1 MIRVCHIT
9 SAHKS
14 DDDRIFRKECVSLS
28 KAGYEVSLVAQGESR
43 NEAGV
48 HVVGIGEQ
56 PQKRLKRMF
65 GFAKEIYIKALE
77 LDCDIYHLHDPEL
90 LPYAKKLKKHGKVV
104 IFDSH
109 ENHSAQIMERE
120 YLPAFTRK
128 TISKIY
134 RLYEISVI
142 KKIDAVITPCTF
154 AGKNIFENYAKC
166 VSIIANYSKLEEF
179 YDKYSPDNLKEGY
192 VCYTGSIS
200 LANGVK
206 ELVLASYK
214 ANVPFVLAGGQSSCL
229 DIIKGMPEFENVKYM
244 GHVNQDKVIEIMSHA
259 SIGAYVNRHIGQNG
273 LVDTFGIKVY
283 EFMAMGLPI
292 IVDDTPYAQKV
303 INKYHCG
310 ICVKPQN
317 VDELVEALQYYVNNP
332 DTAHE
337 MGMNGREAVKK
348 EFNWSTQEKIL
359 LELYLDLETK
369 IIER

>member
-1 MIRVCHIT
+1 M
-9 SAHKS
+9 
-14 DDDRIFRKECVSLS
+14 
-28 KAGYEVSLVAQGESR
+28 
-43 NEAGV
+43 
-48 HVVGIGEQ
+48 
-56 PQKRLKRMF
+56 
-65 GFAKEIYIKALE
+65 
-77 LDCDIYHLHDPEL
+77 DI
-90 LPYAKKLKKHGKVV
+90 
-104 IFDSH
+104 
-109 ENHSAQIMERE
+109 E
-120 YLPAFTRK
+120 YLPAFTKK

-214 ANVPFVLAGGQSSCL
+214 ANVPFVLAGAQSSCL
-229 DIIKGMPEFENVKYM
+229 DAIKEMPEFENVEYM
-244 GHVNQDKVIEIMSHA
+244 GYVNQDEVIEIMSHA

-292 IVDDTPYAQKV
+292 IVDETSYSQKV
-303 INKYHCG
+303 INKYQCG

-317 VDELVEALQYYVNNP
+317 EDEIVNALKYYADYP
-332 DTAHE
+332 ERAYE
-337 MGMNGREAVKK
+337 MGMNGRKAVKT
-348 EFNWSTQEKIL
+348 EYNWNTQEKTL
-359 LELYLDLETK
+359 LELYLNLETK
-369 IIER
+369 ILER